1 VSDVAIRVEGLGKQ
15 YRIGGPRARYRT
27 IREAAV
33 EAVRSPFRRLSSAL
47 RGEGSGANGETIW
60 ALKDVSFE
68 VERGEVVGIIGRNG
82 AGKSTL
88 LKVLSRIA
96 EPTEGWAEIHG
107 RVGSLLEV
115 GTGFHPELTGRE
127 NIYLSGAVLGMRRG
141 EIDRRFDE
149 IVDFSGVEQ
158 FLDTPLKHYS
168 SGMQVRLG
176 FAVAAHLELE
186 ILLVDEVLAVGDAE
200 FQEKCLGKM
209 GEVARGGRTVLFV
222 SHNLDAVAQLTT
234 RALLL
239 DMGKLG
245 KDGGTDAVIRHY
257 RKMLADRS
265 EQGEYVAIADG
276 AGVLRA
282 KVVTSEPNQIHR
294 FGEPLKLLFEIDLGD
309 GLATGGFAFQI
320 VDRHSRP
327 VVHSALWD
335 VDHTWPSRGRVSLSC
350 VLPSPRLYMGHYSL
364 TTHLGDMALRRHIE
378 TVELIC
384 EFSVV
389 MGTAEGAM
397 EWIPDACAYV
407 EDVRWRPLAPVTEA
421 LGSIC
426 AECSSVR

>member
-127 NIYLSGAVLGMRRG
+127 NIYLSGAVLGMRRE
-141 EIDRRFDE
+141 EIDRRFDA

-176 FAVAAHLELE
+176 FAVAAHLEPE

-200 FQEKCLGKM
+200 FQRKCLGKM
-209 GEVARGGRTVLFV
+209 GDVAREGRTVLLVTHNMEAVLRLCPAAVLLEAGHVAERGVADRVVESYLTRGVEASGKVVIPADRRSGHADDFRFCSASVMKPGGRQTSKV
-222 SHNLDAVAQLTT
+222 SLGEGFDVTLEYRVDIPIRGVIVACHLWNSRGTCILTT
-234 RALLL
+234 
-239 DMGKLG
+239 
-245 KDGGTDAVIRHY
+245 TD
-257 RKMLADRS
+257 
-265 EQGEYVAIADG
+265 
-276 AGVLRA
+276 
-282 KVVTSEPNQIHR
+282 
-294 FGEPLKLLFEIDLGD
+294 
-309 GLATGGFAFQI
+309 
-320 VDRHSRP
+320 VDRHP
-327 VVHSALWD
+327 ESA
-335 VDHTWPSRGRVSLSC
+335 T
-350 VLPSPRLYMGHYSL
+350 
-364 TTHLGDMALRRHIE
+364 
-378 TVELIC
+378 
-384 EFSVV
+384 
-389 MGTAEGAM
+389 
-397 EWIPDACAYV
+397 
-407 EDVRWRPLAPVTEA
+407 DVRMSGRYLARCHIPREYLRPGRYYIGVSASIPQLRVLANLPHILDFDVVDTGSVESRLGQGREGVISPVLAWDTA
-421 LGSIC
+421 LV
-426 AECSSVR
+426 AYAD